1 MASPWSFGRSALASG
16 ESSRRELEG
25 LNHTNGHN
33 AGTRLGDLLAQHA
46 KGLGAVPPARRNTL
60 RFRRSLAH
68 QLGGAL
74 WFLGSKKMFRES
86 KNNITGN
93 VAGLFV

>member
-33 AGTRLGDLLAQHA
+33 AGTRLDDLLAQHA
-46 KGLGAVPPARRNTL
+46 KGLGAVPPARRIL
-60 RFRRSLAH
+60 FG
-68 QLGGAL
+68 LGGASPTNWAAL
-74 WFLGSKKMFRES
+74 YGSLGPKRC
-86 KNNITGN
+86 
-93 VAGLFV
+93 FVKVKTI